1 MNSQANMSSWVSLSG
16 GSFFL
21 GVLREGV
28 IIDTRVAVKHFQGGP
43 CVELE
48 LSRR

>member
-28 IIDTRVAVKHFQGGP
+28 IIDTRVV
-43 CVELE
+43 V
-48 LSRR
+48 SRAEGEHR